1 MNLIRSNVFSPLHAI
16 NDRCGLAVRL
26 FSYFAIILL
35 LILGIQNVAEIAL
48 VKAMLRIPDRIQEQM
63 RDLANQAEIMIADGD
78 MYELADWERG
88 QPYYLFVL
96 NKENR
101 SLSGRDMHP
110 HFEFKL
116 AYIRQIDSLLE
127 SRVNRPIIEIP
138 LRDGNRL
145 VIQFPLDQ
153 HPAHH
158 FKLYFGLIKIFI
170 AALILCVFSLL
181 LARYLQRPLNK
192 LQEASRRLSEG
203 DFSVRVTSEV
213 GRGVKEFRELAHDFD
228 HMTFRIQTLAE
239 QQKRLIRDVSHELRT
254 PLARH
259 NLALHLLRKRTP
271 EENQHLLDRL
281 EHESD
286 EMNNL
291 VTEILE
297 FSRIENAS
305 YSASLEPLQLEIF
318 CQAQVLESQMGLK
331 PKQSLTGYFDNET
344 PLILA
349 DSRLLLRVIKNLL
362 VNASKYAGEQAIISL
377 TVQLSQE
384 HEEQYVQVIIEDDGK
399 GIEPQHL
406 KRIFDPFTRLEE
418 ARDKQSGG
426 YGLGLAIVKESMALM
441 KGQVEADNRLK
452 GGLRITLLFP
462 VL

>member
-1 MNLIRSNVFSPLHAI
+1 
-16 NDRCGLAVRL
+16 
-26 FSYFAIILL
+26 
-35 LILGIQNVAEIAL
+35 
-48 VKAMLRIPDRIQEQM
+48 
-63 RDLANQAEIMIADGD
+63 
-78 MYELADWERG
+78 
-88 QPYYLFVL
+88 
-96 NKENR
+96 
-101 SLSGRDMHP
+101 
-110 HFEFKL
+110 
-116 AYIRQIDSLLE
+116 
-127 SRVNRPIIEIP
+127 
-138 LRDGNRL
+138 
-145 VIQFPLDQ
+145 
-153 HPAHH
+153 
-158 FKLYFGLIKIFI
+158 
-170 AALILCVFSLL
+170 
-181 LARYLQRPLNK
+181 
-192 LQEASRRLSEG
+192 
-203 DFSVRVTSEV
+203 
-213 GRGVKEFRELAHDFD
+213 
-228 HMTFRIQTLAE
+228 MTFRIQTLAE

-271 EENQHLLDRL
+271 VENQHLLDRL

-318 CQAQVLESQMGLK
+318 CQAQVLESQMSLK
-331 PKQSLTGYFDNET
+331 PKQRLTGYFDNET
-344 PLILA
+344 PLVLA

-362 VNASKYAGEQAIISL
+362 VNASKYAGEQATITI
-377 TVQLSQE
+377 TVQLPQQ
-384 HEEQYVQVIIEDDGK
+384 HEGQYVEVIIEDDGK
-399 GIEPQHL
+399 GIDPQYL

-441 KGQVEADNRLK
+441 KGQAEAENRLK